1 MKRETFDAGIKLIG
15 SRLGTPADAAR
26 IKFWTDGTF
35 KALESMS
42 DLAFEA
48 VAQAAFEEL
57 KFWNE
62 FSAKWCRDKA
72 RDLRIGDPV
81 ALPPAREEP
90 AQPLAFPPHVKAWLY
105 HQRIWW
111 LRLSPEEKT
120 QYRAA
125 TFRHPGQGRALPYD
139 VATSMAE
146 FKDAIAAGAVFPEIS
161 NPLSVAARTVDAP
174 LF

>member
-1 MKRETFDAGIKLIG
+1 MNRATFDSGIKLIS
-15 SRLGTPADAAR
+15 SRLGIPTDASR
-26 IKFWTDGTF
+26 IRSWTDGTF
-35 KALESMS
+35 KALEVMS
-42 DLAFEA
+42 DSAFEA

-57 KFWNE
+57 NFWNE

-90 AQPLAFPPHVKAWLY
+90 AQPLAFPAYVKAWLY

-111 LRLSPEEKT
+111 LRLSPDEKT
-120 QYRAA
+120 QYLSA
-125 TFRHPGQGRALPYD
+125 TFRHLGQGKPLPYE
-139 VATSMAE
+139 AAISMAE
-146 FKDAIAAGAVFPEIS
+146 FKDAIASGAEFPQIG
-161 NPLSVAARTVDAP
+161 NPLSVAARTVESP